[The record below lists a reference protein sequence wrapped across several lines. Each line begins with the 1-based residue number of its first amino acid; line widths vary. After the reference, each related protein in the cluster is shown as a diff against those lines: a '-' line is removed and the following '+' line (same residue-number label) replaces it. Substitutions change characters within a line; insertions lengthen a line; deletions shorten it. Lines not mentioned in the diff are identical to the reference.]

1 MVQRKEQTMK
11 AVVFSVVMNFV
22 AAVVLFSAGATE
34 MNNLGTSIPA
44 ILCVIAGICGIVWIK
59 KNK

>member
-1 MVQRKEQTMK
+1 MK
-11 AVVFSVVMNFV
+11 AVIFSVVMNFV
-22 AAVVLFSAGATE
+22 AAVVLFGAGATE
-34 MNNLGTSIPA
+34 MNNLGTSITA

>member
-1 MVQRKEQTMK
+1 MK
-11 AVVFSVVMNFV
+11 AVIFSVVMNYV
-22 AAVVLFSAGATE
+22 AAVVLLGAGATE